1 MSNPSPFRHFKG
13 MCWPETGD
21 RLDALE
27 HGLRYGPPVDGFDME
42 DRLLAAAVIA
52 GYQDLIWSERFKR
65 NQVIRELR
73 RPNASEA

>member
-1 MSNPSPFRHFKG
+1 
-13 MCWPETGD
+13 MCWPATGD

-27 HGLRYGPPVDGFDME
+27 HGLRYGPSIDGFDME

-52 GYQDLIWSERFKR
+52 AYQDLIWTEKFKR

-73 RPNASEA
+73 RHDV

>member
-1 MSNPSPFRHFKG
+1 MSNPSPFRHFQG

-27 HGLRYGPPVDGFDME
+27 HGLRYAPPPVDGFDMD

-52 GYQDLIWSERFKR
+52 AYQALIWSDRFKAR
-65 NQVIRELR
+65 QVIRELR
-73 RPNASEA
+73 RPNV

>member
-1 MSNPSPFRHFKG
+1 MSDPSPFRHFQG

-27 HGLRYGPPVDGFDME
+27 HLLRYGPPVDGFDMQ

-52 GYQDLIWSERFKR
+52 AYRDLVWLTRNKR
-65 NQVIRELR
+65 DRVISELR
-73 RPNASEA
+73 KPNV